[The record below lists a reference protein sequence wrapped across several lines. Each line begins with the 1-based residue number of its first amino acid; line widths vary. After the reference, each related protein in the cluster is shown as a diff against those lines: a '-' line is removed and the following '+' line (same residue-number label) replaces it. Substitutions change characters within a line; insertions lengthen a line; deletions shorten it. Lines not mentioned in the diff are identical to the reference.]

1 MTDHIP
7 DAGEKVREPFREHDP
22 THPYVQKM
30 IGCGH
35 GRLFTEPCVDCE
47 IVDLMQQYKTA
58 ARTIARVR
66 DRMRV
71 LGKPMPGMTS

>member
-1 MTDHIP
+1 MQ
-7 DAGEKVREPFREHDP
+7 REPLREHDP
-22 THPYVQKM
+22 SHPYVTKM

-35 GRLFTEPCVDCE
+35 GRLFSEECVDCE
-47 IVDLMQQYKTA
+47 IVRLMDEYKCA

-71 LGKPMPGMTS
+71 LGAPMPGMTSLPEKKT